1 MFGGACEEGGG
12 VIDEWTAEESAT
24 SIEVVGEAERAI
36 SDLAASSRP

>member
-1 MFGGACEEGGG
+1 MFGGGCEEGGG

-36 SDLAASSRP
+36 SDLVGSSRP